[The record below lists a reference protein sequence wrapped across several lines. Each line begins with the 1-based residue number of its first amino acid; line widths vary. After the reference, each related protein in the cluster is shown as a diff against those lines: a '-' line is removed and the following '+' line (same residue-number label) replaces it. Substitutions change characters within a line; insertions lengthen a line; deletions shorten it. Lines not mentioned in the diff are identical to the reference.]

1 MIQNGIL
8 AILEAN
14 TLIPVVTFKRMEE
27 VDEMAQKLIAKEIKC
42 IEVTLR
48 SEIAMDAIRFLKE
61 KYGHQL
67 KVGAGTV
74 VNQKQV
80 DELCAAKIDFIVS
93 PGSSAT
99 LIHALLKT
107 DVPFITGVVTP
118 SDILQGLE
126 LGCTVF
132 KFFPANLFG
141 GAAALK
147 TYGQV
152 FPQVKFC
159 PTGGI
164 NADTKQDYLQ
174 LANVVSVGGSWM
186 ID

>member
-1 MIQNGIL
+1 MIQNGIT

-14 TLIPVVTFKRMEE
+14 KLIPVVTFNRIKE
-27 VDEMAQKLIAKEIKC
+27 VDEIAEKLIARNINC

-48 SEIAMDAIRFLKE
+48 SDIAMDAIRLIQE
-61 KYGHQL
+61 KYGQHL

-74 VNQKQV
+74 INQSQV
-80 DELCAAKIDFIVS
+80 DMLNDLKIDFIVS
-93 PGSSAT
+93 PGSSSL
-99 LIHALLKT
+99 LINSLLKT

-118 SDILQGLE
+118 SEILQGLE

-141 GAAALK
+141 GVSTLK

-164 NADTKQDYLQ
+164 SAGTMQDYLQ
-174 LANVVSVGGSWM
+174 LTNVVSVGGSWM